1 MARKL
6 IPLLIFALM
15 LASIYAAHA
24 IGVGG
29 EGLRFG
35 RVGATAGKAKGG
47 GGGGGTGFI
56 LMVDNTSRIL
66 QTDNASKICRA
77 GGC

>member
-6 IPLLIFALM
+6 IPFLIFALM

-35 RVGATAGKAKGG
+35 RVGATAGKAIPFVPPTCTPGG
-47 GGGGGTGFI
+47 PTGQMDFSVCSNI
-56 LMVDNTSRIL
+56 AITAAAMP
-66 QTDNASKICRA
+66 
-77 GGC
+77 

>member
-35 RVGATAGKAKGG
+35 RVGATPGKASAAPPPPTCANDAPDGS
-47 GGGGGTGFI
+47 FD
-56 LMVDNTSRIL
+56 L
-66 QTDNASKICRA
+66 SKCSNLNYAALIFF
-77 GGC
+77 

>member
-6 IPLLIFALM
+6 IPIMIFALM

-35 RVGATAGKAKGG
+35 RVGATAGKATSAAPPVVPCS
-47 GGGGGTGFI
+47 GTGLIFNVACNSQYVPI
-56 LMVDNTSRIL
+56 L
-66 QTDNASKICRA
+66 
-77 GGC
+77 